1 MIVTLHRETQITVGI
16 ALPLDALPDHSH
28 FPPVGVHAAKIA
40 VNKDRIRATIPELDA
55 PAVLC
60 DLGRE
65 GSGDAEVEIEKTVLR
80 VGEDLDDVLNA

>member
-1 MIVTLHRETQITVGI
+1 MIVALHRESQV
-16 ALPLDALPDHSH
+16 AAENLLPLDALPEYGHV
-28 FPPVGVHAAKIA
+28 PPVGVHAAKIA
-40 VNKDRIRATIPELDA
+40 VDEDRSRPTIPELDS
-55 PAVLC
+55 PAVLS